1 MEKRWRISSSA
12 IFCTFFIL
20 FCAGA
25 AFSVDIPERLKD
37 IPLYQ
42 GSAVQ
47 HAMDMPNHAMLIATV
62 KARGNAIA
70 DFYKN
75 AMTAKGWKVAFQAE
89 QEDVKIVHFQKD
101 KLIFQVTIQ
110 LEKGGEAKSYN
121 LLMISE

>member
-1 MEKRWRISSSA
+1 
-12 IFCTFFIL
+12 
-20 FCAGA
+20 
-25 AFSVDIPERLKD
+25 
-37 IPLYQ
+37 
-42 GSAVQ
+42 
-47 HAMDMPNHAMLIATV
+47 MDMPNHAMLIAAV
-62 KARGNAIA
+62 KARGSAIA